1 MRELIIFLI
10 SVILSTWLNIIYF
23 EELVNL
29 FAYQPLLLLLIIF
42 GGFCWIYFT
51 LSNMV
56 EIFWIKGIK

>member
-29 FAYQPLLLLLIIF
+29 FTYQPLLSLLIIF
-42 GGFCWIYFT
+42 GGFI
-51 LSNMV
+51 LH
-56 EIFWIKGIK
+56 